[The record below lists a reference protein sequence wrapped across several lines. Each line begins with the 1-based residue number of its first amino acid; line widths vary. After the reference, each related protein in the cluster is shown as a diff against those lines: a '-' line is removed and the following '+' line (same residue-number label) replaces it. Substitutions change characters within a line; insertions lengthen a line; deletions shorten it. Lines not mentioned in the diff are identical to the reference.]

1 MFELKVAH
9 DKPWEGARFG
19 LYGRVSTPDQSAALD
34 AQLSFLRNEVTSK
47 KGHIVAEHCD
57 VGTGRRSKQRT
68 GYQQML
74 KLIEQRAIDYLF
86 VRDLSRL
93 SRKFGTLD
101 DLWHFSRQNGVVLVD
116 GQIGVI
122 DGLICW
128 ALGLVAQVMPAVG
141 GEQVRTSLA
150 VKARKG
156 LHLGRPPLGYECVE
170 KDGEK
175 GHLEIVE
182 EDARIVRRIFERAL
196 AGVSLRGQAQ
206 ILNFKDKVPSP
217 RDALWTSETVRYILT
232 NPVYRKDIVWG
243 RTRNF
248 FHAMTE
254 AFKRDYPPEAEWIR
268 ALGTHEPL
276 VSEADF
282 DRVQEILARNETG
295 KKNKKVGPPAFL
307 SSLIKCPDC
316 SRIDDEGNV
325 QGGSMSVVGGDGR
338 RLRMRCINANVGKCN
353 NRRTFYRDQILQAVL
368 GGLLDHLKSPRAME
382 MFLQEHNAASE
393 RRLAEVG
400 PSRGKAEKRIKV
412 LETEIKR
419 LVDQL
424 AKGINADEL
433 QGGITLRKDEK
444 FKLTAQLEDI
454 ENSSVIFALNPPSLA
469 DYASMAERMMAN
481 LSGSGQE
488 PEDIELR
495 EHLEALVKHVYVHP
509 LVENGKKTFEVEV
522 FGKLATLVTGAVSY
536 RAQHRKDMGGK
547 DILTRDII
555 TTARA
560 AQKLVMAFPRKRGS
574 GQKPPRNQVLRRL
587 EPDLARI
594 LSDSLVPMT
603 ARVIVSKL
611 AEEGI
616 WRTITGVHNALNR
629 RPDTFVR
636 IRKNGFM
643 LRSRW
648 AKQPVRYFTT
658 TAEIVAVAREVLGE
672 SRKPMRPEEILKRF
686 HEKGP
691 KRRIFGDELAIL
703 RNVLSKH
710 ADDFEAKGRQNARW
724 ILRTDS
730 DIGSAPTLAA

>member
-19 LYGRVSTPDQSAALD
+19 LYGRVSTPDQSAALE
-34 AQLSFLRNEVTSK
+34 AQMSFLRNEVTLK
-47 KGHIVAEHCD
+47 KGHIVAEHRD

-68 GYQQML
+68 GYQQLL
-74 KLIEQRAIDYLF
+74 KLIEERKIDYLF

-101 DLWHFSRQNGVVLVD
+101 DLWHFSRQNAVVLVD

-182 EDARIVRRIFERAL
+182 EDAKIVRRIFERAL

-217 RDALWTSETVRYILT
+217 RDSLWTSETVRYILT

-243 RTRNF
+243 RTRSF

-282 DRVQEILARNETG
+282 DRVQEILARNENG
-295 KKNKKVGPPAFL
+295 KKSKKAGPPAFL

-338 RLRMRCINANVGKCN
+338 RLRMRCINANAGKCN
-353 NRRTFYRDQILQAVL
+353 NRRTFYRDHILQAVL
-368 GGLLDHLKSPRAME
+368 GGLLDHLKSPGAME
-382 MFLQEHNAASE
+382 IFLQEHNTASQ

-412 LETEIKR
+412 LDTEVKR

-444 FKLTAQLEDI
+444 LKLAAQLEDI

-469 DYASMAERMMAN
+469 DYASMADRMMVN
-481 LSGSGQE
+481 LSVNAQE

-536 RAQHRKDMGGK
+536 RAQHRKDIGGK
-547 DILTRDII
+547 DILTREILTTSRAAANLVMPFARRRGPGHKPPKKRVARRNEPELRLI
-555 TTARA
+555 LSRSGVPLTARA
-560 AQKLVMAFPRKRGS
+560 IAA
-574 GQKPPRNQVLRRL
+574 
-587 EPDLARI
+587 
-594 LSDSLVPMT
+594 
-603 ARVIVSKL
+603 KL
-611 AEEGI
+611 ADAGVH
-616 WRTITGVHNALNR
+616 RTLTSVHNALDR
-629 RPDTFVR
+629 RPELVVR

-648 AKQPVRYFTT
+648 EKQPLKYFQS
-658 TAEIVAVAREVLGE
+658 TAEIVEMAREVLDLSG
-672 SRKPMRPEEILKRF
+672 KPMRPVELIEQF
-686 HEKGP
+686 HAKG
-691 KRRIFGDELAIL
+691 RRIFGNEIS
-703 RNVLSKH
+703 VLQTVLTKH
-710 ADDFEAKGRQNARW
+710 ADDFLAKGRNCARW
-724 ILRTDS
+724 TLR
-730 DIGSAPTLAA
+730 APPVATIPISLAA

>member
-9 DKPWEGARFG
+9 DKPWEGARFA

-182 EDARIVRRIFERAL
+182 EDARIVRRIFKRAL

-217 RDALWTSETVRYILT
+217 RDSLWTSETVRYILT

-276 VSEADF
+276 VSEVDF
-282 DRVQEILARNETG
+282 DRVQEILGRNENG
-295 KKNKKVGPPAFL
+295 KKSKKAGPPAFL

-338 RLRMRCINANVGKCN
+338 RLRMRCINANAGKCN
-353 NRRTFYRDQILQAVL
+353 NRRTFYRDHILQAVL
-368 GGLLDHLKSPRAME
+368 GGLLDHLKSPGAMQI
-382 MFLQEHNAASE
+382 FLQEHNAASE

-433 QGGITLRKDEK
+433 QGGITLRKEEK
-444 FKLTAQLEDI
+444 LKLAAQLEDI

-469 DYASMAERMMAN
+469 DYTSMAERMMVN

-536 RAQHRKDMGGK
+536 RAQHRKDMVGK
-547 DILTRDII
+547 DILIRETLTTSRAAANLVMPFARRRGPGHKPPRKRAPRREEPELRLLLSRSGVPL
-555 TTARA
+555 TARA
-560 AQKLVMAFPRKRGS
+560 IAG
-574 GQKPPRNQVLRRL
+574 
-587 EPDLARI
+587 
-594 LSDSLVPMT
+594 
-603 ARVIVSKL
+603 KL
-611 AEEGI
+611 ADVGVH
-616 WRTITGVHNALNR
+616 RSVTSVHNALDR
-629 RPDTFVR
+629 RPELFVR

-648 AKQPVRYFTT
+648 EKQPLRYFQS
-658 TAEIVAVAREVLGE
+658 TAEIVEMAREVLDLSG
-672 SRKPMRPEEILKRF
+672 KPMRPLELIEQF
-686 HEKGP
+686 HVKGR
-691 KRRIFGDELAIL
+691 KIFGHEVS
-703 RNVLSKH
+703 VLQTVLTKH
-710 ADDFEAKGRQNARW
+710 ADDFQAKGRNCARW
-724 ILRTDS
+724 ILRALPVAT
-730 DIGSAPTLAA
+730 IPIFLAA